1 MEIFLLIILL
11 IFITIYF
18 VITKE
23 KLQSIENKLVEIS
36 KELATKNKELVQI
49 SKTDLTADFT
59 KQESI
64 IVSENIVKEAP
75 IISEIIESKTEE
87 IIRQEAFDNELEK
100 YIIEINNQE
109 IEKEEIVQEP
119 IELFK
124 ETIEPFKNEAK
135 ENNHSWYEKFDKNND
150 LEKFIGEN
158 LISKIGIAILVLGIG
173 FFVKYA
179 IDQNWINE
187 VARVGIGILAGG
199 IILGFAHFLRDNF
212 KAFSTVLV
220 AGAISVFY
228 FTIGFA
234 FHQYHLFNQTVA
246 FTIMLAITAF
256 SVLISMAYNR
266 QELAILSI
274 IGGFATPFMVS
285 TGSGN
290 YVVLFTYIIILDL
303 GMLVLAFTRKWTLVN
318 IITYVFT
325 ILLYVSWL
333 LTKCLN
339 NHPEFFTGA
348 LLFATAFYFI
358 FIAMNIAYNIKYKQL
373 FKTIDFSVLLSNTFI
388 YYGIGIALFD
398 QYHPTFKGAFTL
410 VLALSNCLLAWFI
423 IKNSKADKNLLYVLI
438 GLGLTFITLAAP
450 IQLTGNYI
458 TLFWAAEGALL
469 LWLSQKSGMNIFR
482 FGSVVIYGLALI
494 SLIMDWN
501 QQYHLTSNLPII
513 LNKGFIAGIF
523 MCLSVLVNVILLKKD
538 KALDFEWNGFNY
550 NANWY
555 LKFCQIGLVILVY
568 CTGLLEISYQ
578 LNAYLEPNKTAALV
592 TGVYHFI
599 FTSFVLYFS
608 NKNENISLKN
618 TGAAIGLINVF
629 LYLIYFNTL
638 TFQELRYNLGFEYF
652 NEIPT
657 LNTASHIGFMFH
669 YVSLICM
676 IYQLYI
682 LYKNFTDDTKDKV
695 FSPKILYWGLVITIT
710 FLASSEVLLHAA
722 KIKLNPTMPVT
733 SDTSDALFY
742 INFENYDRVIKQSI
756 KVLFPI
762 LWGVLSFIFLWF
774 GIKNKI
780 KHLRI
785 AALNLLALTLVKLVV
800 YDIREVS
807 EGGKILAFIL
817 LGIVLL
823 FIGFMYQKIKAIII
837 NDEPKEVSN
846 EENL

>member
-11 IFITIYF
+11 VFITIYF

-23 KLQSIENKLVEIS
+23 KLQSIENKLFEIS
-36 KELATKNKELVQI
+36 KELATKNKELEQI
-49 SKTDLTADFT
+49 TKTDLTADST

-64 IVSENIVKEAP
+64 IVSENIVNEAP
-75 IISEIIESKTEE
+75 IISEIIEEKTEE
-87 IIRQEAFDNELEK
+87 SIRQAAFDNELEK

-109 IEKEEIVQEP
+109 IEIEEIDQEP

-124 ETIEPFKNEAK
+124 DDSEPINTKANETTQT
-135 ENNHSWYEKFDKNND
+135 WYEKIDKNND

-173 FFVKYA
+173 FFVKYT

-199 IILGFAHFLRDNF
+199 IILGFAHYLRNNF

-246 FTIMLAITAF
+246 FSIMLVITAF
-256 SVLISMAYNR
+256 SVVISMAYNR

-325 ILLYVSWL
+325 ILLYISWL
-333 LTKCLN
+333 LTEGLKT
-339 NHPEFFTGA
+339 HPEFFTDA

-373 FKTIDFSVLLSNTFI
+373 FKTIDFTILLSNTFI
-388 YYGIGIALFD
+388 YFGIGISLLNH
-398 QYHPTFKGAFTL
+398 YHPIFKGAFTL
-410 VLALSNCLLAWFI
+410 VLALSNCLLAWFT

-450 IQLTGNYI
+450 VQLTGNYI

-469 LWLSQKSGMNIFR
+469 LWLAQKSGMTIFR
-482 FGSVVIYGLALI
+482 YGSVIIYALALV
-494 SLIMDWN
+494 SLFMDWN
-501 QQYHLTSNLPII
+501 NTYTLNAELSIFV
-513 LNKGFIAGIF
+513 NKGFIAGIF
-523 MCLSVLVNVILLKKD
+523 LCASVFVNIILLQKEGN
-538 KALDFEWNGFNY
+538 LNIEWFEIKY
-550 NANWY
+550 NSKIY
-555 LKFCQIGLVILVY
+555 LKYNQIVLIILVY
-568 CTGLLEISYQ
+568 LTGLFETIFQ
-578 LNAYLEPNKTAALV
+578 LNARLEPNETAALV
-592 TGVYHFI
+592 CGVYHFV
-599 FTSFVLYFS
+599 FTSFIVYFLQKKT
-608 NKNENISLKN
+608 NQIFNNLLVI
-618 TGAAIGLINVF
+618 IGLVNLF
-629 LYLIYFNTL
+629 LYVIYFNNL
-638 TFQELRYNLGFEYF
+638 AFKEIVYSLDITFIAEKPY
-652 NEIPT
+652 
-657 LNTASHIGFMFH
+657 LNSISNIGFLFH
-669 YVSLICM
+669 YVLFIC
-676 IYQLYI
+676 IAFQATI
-682 LYKNFTDDTKDKV
+682 LYKIIFVNNKISSKV
-695 FSPKILYWGLVITIT
+695 LNWSLVIVVT
-710 FLASSEVLLHAA
+710 FLASSEVLLHVLKL
-722 KIKLNPTMPVT
+722 KINPVLPQTAD
-733 SDTSDALFY
+733 SSNILY
-742 INFENYDRVIKQSI
+742 YSNFENYNHVSKQTI

-762 LWGVLSFIFLWF
+762 LWGVLSFVFLWF
-774 GIKNKI
+774 GIKKQL

-785 AALNLLALTLVKLVV
+785 AALYLLALTLVKLVV

-807 EGGKILAFIL
+807 EGGKIFAFIL

-823 FIGFMYQKIKAIII
+823 IISFMYQKIKAIII
-837 NDEPKEVSN
+837 NDEPKRKQS
-846 EENL
+846 

>member
-11 IFITIYF
+11 LLITYF
-18 VITKE
+18 YYHTKS
-23 KLQSIENKLVEIS
+23 KLLNIENKLFEIS
-36 KELATKNKELVQI
+36 NELTNKNKESAIVN
-49 SKTDLTADFT
+49 STNFTAEPNFQ
-59 KQESI
+59 KPSI
-64 IVSENIVKEAP
+64 IPETDSTNQIIPEPEKEQQF
-75 IISEIIESKTEE
+75 K
-87 IIRQEAFDNELEK
+87 QEAFNQELDD
-100 YIIEINNQE
+100 YINEINNQE
-109 IEKEEIVQEP
+109 ISKEEIAQEP

-124 ETIEPFKNEAK
+124 DTSKPISTTANEI
-135 ENNHSWYEKFDKNND
+135 NHSWYEKIDKNND

-199 IILGFAHFLRDNF
+199 IILGFAHFLRENF

-234 FHQYHLFNQTVA
+234 FHQYHLFNQTIA
-246 FTIMLAITAF
+246 FSIMLVITAF

-325 ILLYVSWL
+325 MVLYVSWL
-333 LTKCLN
+333 LTKGLT

-348 LLFATAFYFI
+348 LLFATVFYFI
-358 FIAMNIAYNIKYKQL
+358 FIAMNIAYNLKYKQL
-373 FKTIDFSVLLSNTFI
+373 FKTIDFSILLSNTFI
-388 YYGIGIALFD
+388 FYGIGICLLN

-423 IKNSKADKNLLYVLI
+423 IKNNKADKNLLYVLI

-450 IQLTGNYI
+450 VQLTGNYI

-469 LWLSQKSGMNIFR
+469 LWLAQKSGMTIFR
-482 FGSVVIYGLALI
+482 FGSVIIYVLAAF
-494 SLIMDWN
+494 SLFMDWN
-501 QQYHLTSNLPII
+501 HSYTLNAELSIFV
-513 LNKGFIAGIF
+513 NKGFIAGLF
-523 MCLSVLVNVILLKKD
+523 MCVSAFVNMVLLKKD
-538 KALDFEWNGFNY
+538 GDLNMEWYGLNY
-550 NANWY
+550 NSKWY
-555 LKFCQIGLVILVY
+555 LKFNQIALIVLVY
-568 CTGLLEISYQ
+568 LTGLLEIRFQ
-578 LNAYLEPNKTAALV
+578 LFTHLDPRETAIII
-592 TGVYHFI
+592 TGVYHFM
-599 FTSFVLYFS
+599 FTSLVLYFL
-608 NKNENISLKN
+608 NKQENEVVKKTLVFM
-618 TGAAIGLINVF
+618 GLLNVILF
-629 LYLIYFNTL
+629 VIYFNNL
-638 TFQELRYNLGFEYF
+638 PFQEIYDYDYLAGNLCV
-652 NEIPT
+652 NHT
-657 LNTASHIGFMFH
+657 NNIGFVFH
-669 YVSLICM
+669 YVSLICV
-676 IYQLYI
+676 IYQIYTI
-682 LYKNFTDDTKDKV
+682 H
-695 FSPKILYWGLVITIT
+695 KILVQNSTISTQKLNWMMVIIIT
-710 FLASSEVLLHAA
+710 FLASSEVLLHTL
-722 KIKLNPTMPVT
+722 KINMFINLLQSTNLR
-733 SDTSDALFY
+733 DAF
-742 INFENYDRVIKQSI
+742 FENLDHVLKQTV

-762 LWGVLSFIFLWF
+762 LWGVLSFVFLWF
-774 GIKNKI
+774 GIKEQL

-785 AALNLLALTLVKLVV
+785 AALYLLALTLVKLVV

-823 FIGFMYQKIKAIII
+823 IISFMYQKIKAIII
-837 NDEPKEVSN
+837 NEDPKESN
-846 EENL
+846 HEENI

>member
-11 IFITIYF
+11 VFITIYF

-23 KLQSIENKLVEIS
+23 KLQSIENKLFEIS
-36 KELATKNKELVQI
+36 KELATKNKELEQI
-49 SKTDLTADFT
+49 TKTDLTADST

-64 IVSENIVKEAP
+64 IVSENIVNEAP
-75 IISEIIESKTEE
+75 IISEIIEEKTEE
-87 IIRQEAFDNELEK
+87 SIRQAAFDNELEK

-109 IEKEEIVQEP
+109 IEIEEIDQEP

-124 ETIEPFKNEAK
+124 DDSEPINTKANETTQT
-135 ENNHSWYEKFDKNND
+135 WYEKIDKNND

-199 IILGFAHFLRDNF
+199 IILGFAHYLRNNF

-246 FTIMLAITAF
+246 FSIMLVITAF
-256 SVLISMAYNR
+256 SVVISMAYNR

-325 ILLYVSWL
+325 ILLYISWL
-333 LTKCLN
+333 LTEGLKT
-339 NHPEFFTGA
+339 HPEFFTDA

-373 FKTIDFSVLLSNTFI
+373 FKTIDFTILLSNTFI
-388 YYGIGIALFD
+388 YFGIGISLLNH
-398 QYHPTFKGAFTL
+398 YHPIFKGAFTL
-410 VLALSNCLLAWFI
+410 VLALSNCLLAWFT

-450 IQLTGNYI
+450 VQLTGNYI

-469 LWLSQKSGMNIFR
+469 LWLAQKSGMTIFR
-482 FGSVVIYGLALI
+482 YGSVIIYALALV
-494 SLIMDWN
+494 SLFMDWN
-501 QQYHLTSNLPII
+501 NTYTLNAELSIFV
-513 LNKGFIAGIF
+513 NKGFINI
-523 MCLSVLVNVILLKKD
+523 ILLQKEGN
-538 KALDFEWNGFNY
+538 LNIEWFEIKY
-550 NANWY
+550 NSKIY
-555 LKFCQIGLVILVY
+555 LKYNQIVLIILVY
-568 CTGLLEISYQ
+568 LTGLFETIFQ
-578 LNAYLEPNKTAALV
+578 LNARLEPNETAALV
-592 TGVYHFI
+592 CGVYHFV
-599 FTSFVLYFS
+599 FTSFIVYFLQKKT
-608 NKNENISLKN
+608 NQIFNNLLVI
-618 TGAAIGLINVF
+618 IGLVNLF
-629 LYLIYFNTL
+629 LYVIYFNNL
-638 TFQELRYNLGFEYF
+638 AFKEIVYSLDITFIAEKPY
-652 NEIPT
+652 
-657 LNTASHIGFMFH
+657 LNSISNIGFLFH
-669 YVSLICM
+669 YVLFIC
-676 IYQLYI
+676 IAFQATI
-682 LYKNFTDDTKDKV
+682 LYKIIFVNNKISSKV
-695 FSPKILYWGLVITIT
+695 LNWSLVIVVT
-710 FLASSEVLLHAA
+710 FLASSEVLLHVLKL
-722 KIKLNPTMPVT
+722 KINPVLPQTAD
-733 SDTSDALFY
+733 SSNILY
-742 INFENYDRVIKQSI
+742 YSNFENYNHVSKQTI

-762 LWGVLSFIFLWF
+762 LWGVLSFVFLWF
-774 GIKNKI
+774 GIKKQL

-785 AALNLLALTLVKLVV
+785 AALYLLALTLVKLVV

-807 EGGKILAFIL
+807 EGGKIFAFIL

-823 FIGFMYQKIKAIII
+823 IISFMYQKIKAIII
-837 NDEPKEVSN
+837 NDEPKRKQS
-846 EENL
+846 

>member
-11 IFITIYF
+11 VFITIYF

-23 KLQSIENKLVEIS
+23 KLQSIENKLFEIS
-36 KELATKNKELVQI
+36 KELATKNKELEQI
-49 SKTDLTADFT
+49 TKTDLTADST

-64 IVSENIVKEAP
+64 IVSENIVNEAP
-75 IISEIIESKTEE
+75 IISEIIEEKTEE
-87 IIRQEAFDNELEK
+87 SIRQAAFDNELEK

-109 IEKEEIVQEP
+109 IEIEEIDQEP

-124 ETIEPFKNEAK
+124 DDSEPINTKANETTQT
-135 ENNHSWYEKFDKNND
+135 WYEKIDKNND

-199 IILGFAHFLRDNF
+199 IILGFAHYLRNNF

-246 FTIMLAITAF
+246 FSIMLVITAF
-256 SVLISMAYNR
+256 SVVISMAYNR

-325 ILLYVSWL
+325 ILLYISWL
-333 LTKCLN
+333 LTEGLKT
-339 NHPEFFTGA
+339 HPEFFTDA

-373 FKTIDFSVLLSNTFI
+373 FKTIDFSILLSNTFI
-388 YYGIGIALFD
+388 YFGIGISLLNH
-398 QYHPTFKGAFTL
+398 YHPTFKGAFTL
-410 VLALSNCLLAWFI
+410 VLALINCLLAWFT

-450 IQLTGNYI
+450 VQLTGNYI

-469 LWLSQKSGMNIFR
+469 LWLAQKSGMTIFR
-482 FGSVVIYGLALI
+482 YGSVIIYALALV
-494 SLIMDWN
+494 SLFMDWN
-501 QQYHLTSNLPII
+501 NTYTLNAELSIFV
-513 LNKGFIAGIF
+513 NKGFIAGIF
-523 MCLSVLVNVILLKKD
+523 LCASVFVNIILLQKEGN
-538 KALDFEWNGFNY
+538 LNIEWFEIKY
-550 NANWY
+550 NSKLY
-555 LKFCQIGLVILVY
+555 LKYNQIVLIILVY
-568 CTGLLEISYQ
+568 LTGLFETIFQ
-578 LNAYLEPNKTAALV
+578 LNARLEPNETAALV
-592 TGVYHFI
+592 CGVYHFV
-599 FTSFVLYFS
+599 FTSFIVYFLQKKT
-608 NKNENISLKN
+608 NQIFNNLLVI
-618 TGAAIGLINVF
+618 IGLVNLF
-629 LYLIYFNTL
+629 LYVIYFNNL
-638 TFQELRYNLGFEYF
+638 AFKEIVYSLDITFIAEKPY
-652 NEIPT
+652 
-657 LNTASHIGFMFH
+657 LNSISNIGFLFH
-669 YVSLICM
+669 YVLFIC
-676 IYQLYI
+676 IAFQATI
-682 LYKNFTDDTKDKV
+682 LYKIIFVNNKISSKV
-695 FSPKILYWGLVITIT
+695 LNWSLVIVVT
-710 FLASSEVLLHAA
+710 FLASSEVLLHVLKL
-722 KIKLNPTMPVT
+722 KINPVLPQTAD
-733 SDTSDALFY
+733 SSNILY
-742 INFENYDRVIKQSI
+742 YSNFENYNHVSKQTI

-762 LWGVLSFIFLWF
+762 LWGVLSFVFLWF
-774 GIKNKI
+774 GIKKQL

-785 AALNLLALTLVKLVV
+785 AALYLLALTLVKLVV

-807 EGGKILAFIL
+807 EGGKIFAFIL

-823 FIGFMYQKIKAIII
+823 IISFMYQKIKAIII
-837 NDEPKEVSN
+837 NDEPKRKQS
-846 EENL
+846 

>member
-11 IFITIYF
+11 VFITIYF

-23 KLQSIENKLVEIS
+23 KLQSIENKLFEIS
-36 KELATKNKELVQI
+36 KELATKNKELEQI
-49 SKTDLTADFT
+49 TKTDLTADST

-64 IVSENIVKEAP
+64 IVSENIVNEAP
-75 IISEIIESKTEE
+75 IISEIIEEKTEE
-87 IIRQEAFDNELEK
+87 SIRQAAFDNELEK

-109 IEKEEIVQEP
+109 IEIEEIDQEP

-124 ETIEPFKNEAK
+124 DDSEPINTKANETTQT
-135 ENNHSWYEKFDKNND
+135 WYEKIDKNND

-199 IILGFAHFLRDNF
+199 IILGFAHYLRNNF

-246 FTIMLAITAF
+246 FSIMLVITAF
-256 SVLISMAYNR
+256 SVVISMAYNR

-325 ILLYVSWL
+325 ILLYISWL
-333 LTKCLN
+333 LTEGLKT
-339 NHPEFFTGA
+339 HPEFFTDA

-373 FKTIDFSVLLSNTFI
+373 FKTIDFTILLSNTFI
-388 YYGIGIALFD
+388 YFGIGISLLNH
-398 QYHPTFKGAFTL
+398 YHPIFKGAFTL
-410 VLALSNCLLAWFI
+410 VLALSNCLLAWFT

-450 IQLTGNYI
+450 VQLTGNYI

-469 LWLSQKSGMNIFR
+469 LWLAQKSGMTIFR
-482 FGSVVIYGLALI
+482 YGSVIIYALALV
-494 SLIMDWN
+494 SLFMDWN
-501 QQYHLTSNLPII
+501 NTYTLNAELSIFV
-513 LNKGFIAGIF
+513 NKGFIAGIF
-523 MCLSVLVNVILLKKD
+523 LCASVFVNIILLQKEGN
-538 KALDFEWNGFNY
+538 LNIEWFEIKY
-550 NANWY
+550 NSKIY
-555 LKFCQIGLVILVY
+555 LKYNQIVLIILVY
-568 CTGLLEISYQ
+568 LTGLFETIFQ
-578 LNAYLEPNKTAALV
+578 LNARLEPNETAALV
-592 TGVYHFI
+592 CGVYHFV
-599 FTSFVLYFS
+599 FTSFIVYFLQKKT
-608 NKNENISLKN
+608 NQIFNNLLVI
-618 TGAAIGLINVF
+618 IGLVNLF
-629 LYLIYFNTL
+629 LYVIYFNNL
-638 TFQELRYNLGFEYF
+638 AFKEIVYSLDITFIAEKPY
-652 NEIPT
+652 
-657 LNTASHIGFMFH
+657 LNSISNIGFLFH
-669 YVSLICM
+669 YVLFIC
-676 IYQLYI
+676 IAFQATI
-682 LYKNFTDDTKDKV
+682 LYKIIFVNNKISSKV
-695 FSPKILYWGLVITIT
+695 LNWSLVIVVT
-710 FLASSEVLLHAA
+710 FLASSEVLLHVLKL
-722 KIKLNPTMPVT
+722 KINPVLPQTAD
-733 SDTSDALFY
+733 SSNILY
-742 INFENYDRVIKQSI
+742 YSNFENYNHVSKQTI

-762 LWGVLSFIFLWF
+762 LWGVLSFVFLWF
-774 GIKNKI
+774 GIKKQL

-785 AALNLLALTLVKLVV
+785 AALYLLALTLVKLVV

-807 EGGKILAFIL
+807 EGGKIFAFIL

-823 FIGFMYQKIKAIII
+823 IISFMYQKIKAIII
-837 NDEPKEVSN
+837 NDEPKRKQS
-846 EENL
+846 